1 MMLRPRTI
9 SHIAMNMLRLLKNRR
24 DRVSS
29 ETDEGD
35 DGSKER
41 KA

>member
-1 MMLRPRTI
+1 MLRPRTI
-9 SHIAMNMLRLLKNRR
+9 SHIAMNILRLLKNRR
-24 DRVSS
+24 DRVRS